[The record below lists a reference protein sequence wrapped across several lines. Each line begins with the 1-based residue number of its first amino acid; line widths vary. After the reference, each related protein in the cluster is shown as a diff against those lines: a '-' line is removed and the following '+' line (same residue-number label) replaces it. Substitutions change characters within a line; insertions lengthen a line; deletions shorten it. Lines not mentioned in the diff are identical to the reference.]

1 MIYVLKIIW
10 DYRVPPLEL
19 IVRNIARYPQSA
31 TSMSIR
37 YQPAIRYL
45 LPCCHNMKGEKDMCV
60 VGGVNNYTAVLMN
73 SSAPSKHASDDTSL
87 YHMCLFITL

>member
-10 DYRVPPLEL
+10 DYRVSLLEL

-31 TSMSIR
+31 TSTPIR

-45 LPCCHNMKGEKDMCV
+45 LPWLQQIIPIPRDPMSILFPLSPPI
-60 VGGVNNYTAVLMN
+60 NNVE
-73 SSAPSKHASDDTSL
+73 SFP
-87 YHMCLFITL
+87 